1 VPPDV
6 PPAVRRSA
14 SKTIAESC
22 WARPCPRAA
31 VRSSFAVAVSGSGTL
46 SCRTVRF
53 LASDATR
60 ICSQGWLLLTLD
72 DASMGYPGPS
82 SRSVMPAGLRD
93 QGTCWANGNGEAN
106 APVRGR
112 LPFLRVHPAGA

>member
-31 VRSSFAVAVSGSGTL
+31 VSCSFAVSGSGTL
-46 SCRTVRF
+46 SCRTVRL

-60 ICSQGWLLLTLD
+60 ICGQGLGWVWPVLPD
-72 DASMGYPGPS
+72 RP
-82 SRSVMPAGLRD
+82 R
-93 QGTCWANGNGEAN
+93 
-106 APVRGR
+106 PVRHPEVAGPGGWSHFGCYQPLPGR
-112 LPFLRVHPAGA
+112 EHEHDEHDARHVDW